1 MLLLDTGKLMPQCIC
16 KTQPKAAKLMPHT
29 AKLMPQCIFLNPCKL
44 MPHALYFV
52 RCRQINAPVYLL
64 DTGTLMP
71 SVFVKYRQITV
82 FVKRRQINSPA
93 YLLYLLNTG

>member
-1 MLLLDTGKLMPQCIC
+1 
-16 KTQPKAAKLMPHT
+16 MPHT
-29 AKLMPQCIFLNPCKL
+29 AKLMPQCILLNPCKL

-82 FVKRRQINSPA
+82 FVKRRQINTPA
-93 YLLYLLNTG
+93 YLLYLLNTGKLIPQCISGVFVRPR